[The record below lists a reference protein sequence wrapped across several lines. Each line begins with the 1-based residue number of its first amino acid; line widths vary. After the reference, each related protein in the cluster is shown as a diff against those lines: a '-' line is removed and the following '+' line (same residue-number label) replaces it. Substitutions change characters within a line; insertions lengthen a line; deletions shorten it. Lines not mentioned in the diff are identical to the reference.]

1 QDYRYFPE
9 PDIPPMEL
17 SDSYLDSLRA
27 SMPEMAPA
35 KRERYQREW
44 GLSEK
49 DAALLTDTR
58 AMAAYFEDTV
68 AAGAA
73 PKQASDWIQGEVLRE
88 LKEKSLDI
96 KQVVFA
102 PEALAHLIGLV
113 SQGKLNRNTAV
124 KVFRAVFD
132 DNGDIDAYV
141 KAHGLE
147 QVNDTGLVEQV
158 VSDVLAAN
166 PQSVADYKAGK
177 KKASGFLMGQCMK
190 ALKGKGDPKAVSQ
203 TLNKKLAEL

>member
-1 QDYRYFPE
+1 
-9 PDIPPMEL
+9 
-17 SDSYLDSLRA
+17 
-27 SMPEMAPA
+27 
-35 KRERYQREW
+35 EW

-68 AAGAA
+68 AAGAP

-102 PEALAHLIGLV
+102 PEALAHLIDLV
-113 SQGKLNRNTAV
+113 RQGKLNRNTAV

-158 VSDVLAAN
+158 VSEVLAAN

-190 ALKGKGDPKAVSQ
+190 ALKGKGDPKVVSQ